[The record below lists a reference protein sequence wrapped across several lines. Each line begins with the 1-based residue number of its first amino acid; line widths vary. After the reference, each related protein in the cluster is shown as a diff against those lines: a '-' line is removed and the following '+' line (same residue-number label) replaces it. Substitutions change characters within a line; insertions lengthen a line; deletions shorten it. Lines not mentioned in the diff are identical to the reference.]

1 MIYIDQ
7 FNTCPIRYAY
17 NMYATLCPRS
27 GIRCAAANL
36 SLCLG
41 FLFLLRF
48 GVLGCLFLLFLFL
61 FPLRSF
67 FVCFLRP
74 LSSPPLAARNLAR
87 PSATW
92 SISLAPRL
100 DVALINRLGCC
111 SSRTKLALLNHGPP
125 AIISATTLPTCQSPF
140 QPGRNGSTHPPTSPR
155 AHHTH
160 QYSAHCCASL
170 ASDLPFL
177 VSTATECSVFWTGM
191 RRTKGALK

>member
-1 MIYIDQ
+1 MSHTIRLQ
-7 FNTCPIRYAY
+7 HVCNTMPEVRHSVRRGKPL
-17 NMYATLCPRS
+17 TLPW
-27 GIRCAAANL
+27 L
-36 SLCLG
+36 SLSPSLWRPWLP
-41 FLFLLRF
+41 FPA
-48 GVLGCLFLLFLFL
+48 
-61 FPLRSF
+61 FPLSLSASQLL
-67 FVCFLRP
+67 CLLCHFLRP

-160 QYSAHCCASL
+160 HYSAHCCASL